1 MKYILYARKS
11 SEDKSKQILSLE
23 SQVSEMKKLAS
34 SLDLEIDK
42 IYTESKSAKLPNN
55 RPLFLE
61 MLKLLE
67 NNHEAEGYGILCW
80 KIDRLSRNPID
91 SGKIQWLLQQS
102 KIKVIQTSDKQ
113 YLPSDNVLLLNIE
126 GSMANQYILDLSKN
140 VKRGLRTKLEKGG
153 WPCIAPIGYLNDG
166 KGGILVDKE
175 RSPYV
180 KQIFQ
185 MYISGNYTIK
195 EIADKIYLAG
205 LKSRGGNKYHKSQ
218 IYTLLNNKFYY
229 GIMISHGEEYP
240 GRHKPIISKRL
251 FDEAQEMAHKK
262 QHVKKNRLDFIFRG
276 LMVCAR
282 CGCLYTASKKRGK
295 HIYYYCTNG
304 KNKCEEHKSYL
315 KEDEAIKMLANVFE
329 RLTFPEEVINLMYEA
344 SLDKLKQESENN
356 EYLKIKNELLRQLK
370 IREDR
375 QAELFN
381 LLLDKTISKE
391 GFETKRK
398 TIADELNSLN
408 EELKTL
414 ENKNQPLV
422 KTTLEQIKNL
432 FLTQSVMKNKFL
444 EANPNKQ
451 REIIKN
457 ILWNAEVKDGK
468 LTNIK
473 FKEPYSLFAKDPQ
486 NGSLD
491 LMWAGL
497 DSNQRRR
504 EPTDLQSVPFDRFGT
519 DPF

>member
-23 SQVSEMKKLAS
+23 SQVNEMKKLAH
-34 SLDLEIDK
+34 SLGLEIDK

-55 RPLFLE
+55 RPVFLE

-67 NNHEAEGYGILCW
+67 NNNEAEGYGILCW

-166 KGGILVDKE
+166 KGGILIDKE
-175 RSPYV
+175 RAPYV

-195 EIADKIYLAG
+195 EIADTIYLAG

-229 GIMISHGEEYP
+229 GVMTSHGEEYQ
-240 GRHKPIISKRL
+240 GNHKPIISKRL
-251 FDEAQEMAHKK
+251 FEEAQEMAHKK
-262 QHVKKNRLDFIFRG
+262 QHVKKNKLDFIFRG

-315 KEDEAIKMLANVFE
+315 KEDDAIKMLADVFK

-344 SLDKLKQESENN
+344 SLDKIKQTSENE
-356 EYLKIKNELLRQLK
+356 EYLKTKNELSKQLK
-370 IREDR
+370 IRADR
-375 QAELFN
+375 QTELFN
-381 LLLDKTISKE
+381 LLLDKAISKE
-391 GFETKRK
+391 DFEAKRK
-398 TIADELNSLN
+398 TIAVELNSLN

-414 ENKNQPLV
+414 ENKNQPLA
-422 KTTLEQIKNL
+422 KTTLEQMKNV
-432 FLTQSVMKNKFL
+432 FLAQQALKNKFL
-444 EANPNKQ
+444 EAKPTKQ

-491 LMWAGL
+491 LMWAEK
-497 DSNQRRR
+497 DSNLRRR
-504 EPTDLQSVPFDRFGT
+504 KASRFTVCPG
-519 DPF
+519 